1 MLSKNKK
8 QLRITIPK
16 WIAELKGWNQ
26 DSNLQIIP
34 VIRNEKDKVSK
45 ETIFIIKEVIED
57 NKKKK

>member
-45 ETIFIIKEVIED
+45 ETIFII
-57 NKKKK
+57 